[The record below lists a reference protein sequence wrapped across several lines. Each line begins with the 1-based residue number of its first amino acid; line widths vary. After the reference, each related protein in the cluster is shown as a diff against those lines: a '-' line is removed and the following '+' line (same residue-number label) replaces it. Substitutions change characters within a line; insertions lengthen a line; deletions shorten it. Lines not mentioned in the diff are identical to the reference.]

1 MQNRHS
7 LLWLAFAFFTTGL
20 FAQTTYL
27 PLWAK
32 EGWLLDR
39 MEIKAQ
45 ANIDLNLSTVKPYMR
60 KAYVAVADS
69 FRMLAEAGSNPAFL
83 TKTDLYNLNRL
94 QANSSEYSKYSAE
107 NFPEWKTKKSLGKG
121 FMETKGNVLEVNQP
135 NFYLSVNPAISV
147 YQGVESD
154 YDDPLY
160 FRSFGASARGLI
172 GKKIGF
178 QVLATA
184 NTESGP
190 VQFRQFMQNNSA
202 VPGAHSFD
210 KKDKNAVGYTDF
222 RGSVTWNVTKY
233 INMQFGRDQQ
243 FIGDGY
249 RSLFLGNFSAPNTFL
264 KLNTRIWKLNYTNL
278 YTQLSPTPD
287 ADINKGFN
295 KKYTSM
301 HHLSVNVTKWLTVGG
316 FEAIVFGRENH
327 YDYSYLLPVI
337 FLRSI
342 EQQNGSPDNANIGID
357 FKANVLKKVQI
368 YGQLMFDE
376 FKKDELVGESRYW
389 WGNKQA
395 YQLGAK
401 YVDAFGVANL
411 DLQAEY
417 NQIRP
422 FMYQFR
428 DTVAAYTHALQP
440 LAHPLGGNLREIT
453 GIVRYQPMPKLYL
466 YGRLNVWKQGLDSA
480 GYNFGSNPNE
490 LYNKVGNG
498 GTRLRDD
505 NYPMLSGMP
514 VDGINGSLTASYELL
529 ENLFVEGNA
538 SFRSYRETDKPE
550 LNTTAFS
557 FGFRW
562 NMFRRDYDY

>member
-7 LLWLAFAFFTTGL
+7 LLWLAIAFFTSGL
-20 FAQTTYL
+20 QAQTTYL

-45 ANIDLNLSTVKPYMR
+45 KDNNLNLSAVKPYMR
-60 KAYVAVADS
+60 KAYVAVGDS
-69 FRMLAEAGSNPAFL
+69 FRRNLVAGNNSPKL
-83 TKTDLYNLNRL
+83 SHVDQYNLARFLNNNKEYRDTLVDSNMVITGQLPVIPQNFRNRP
-94 QANSSEYSKYSAE
+94 N
-107 NFPEWKTKKSLGKG
+107 
-121 FMETKGNVLEVNQP
+121 MLEVNQP
-135 NFYLSVNPAISV
+135 NFFLSLNPAISV
-147 YQGVESD
+147 YQGIESD
-154 YDDPLY
+154 YDEALY
-160 FRSFGASARGLI
+160 FRSFGATLRGLI

-178 QVLATA
+178 QALATA
-184 NTESGP
+184 NNESGP
-190 VQFRQFMQNNSA
+190 VQFRQFVQQNSA
-202 VPGAHSFD
+202 VPGANSFEKED
-210 KKDKNAVGYTDF
+210 NKTVSYADL
-222 RGSVTWNVTKY
+222 RGSVSWNVTPY

-249 RSLFLGNFSAPNTFL
+249 RSLFLSNFSAPHTFL
-264 KLNTRIWKLNYTNL
+264 KFNTRIWKLNYTNL
-278 YTQLSPTPD
+278 YMQLSPTPD
-287 ADINKGFN
+287 AEINKGFL

-342 EQQNGSPDNANIGID
+342 EQQNGSPDNANLGID
-357 FKANVLKKVQI
+357 FKANVLKKVQL

-376 FKKDELVGESRYW
+376 FKKDELVGESSYW

-411 DLQAEY
+411 DLQAEF
-417 NQIRP
+417 NQVRP

-428 DTVAAYTHALQP
+428 DTTAAYTHALQP
-440 LAHPLGGNLREIT
+440 LAHPIGGNLREIT
-453 GIVRYQPMPKLYL
+453 GILRYQPMPRLYL
-466 YGRLNVWKQGLDSA
+466 YGRLNVWRQGLDSA
-480 GYNFGSNPNE
+480 GYNFGSNPNA
-490 LYNKVGNG
+490 LYTSVAFG
-498 GTRLRDD
+498 GTRLRED
-505 NYPMLSGMP
+505 NYPMFAGMP
-514 VDGINGSLTASYELL
+514 VDGINGAVTASYELL
-529 ENLFVEGNA
+529 ENFFAEGSA
-538 SFRSYRETDKPE
+538 SYRSYKETDMPA